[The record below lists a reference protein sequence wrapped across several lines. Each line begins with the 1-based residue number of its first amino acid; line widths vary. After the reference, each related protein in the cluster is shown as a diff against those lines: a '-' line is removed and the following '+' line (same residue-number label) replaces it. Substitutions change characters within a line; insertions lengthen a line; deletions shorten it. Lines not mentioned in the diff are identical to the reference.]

1 MYRPLANFAKKKLMN
16 TIEMEVKSGSCGFEA
31 VDENGHILHT
41 DTSIENGGLNYGFR
55 PMQLLLPALGSC
67 SAIDIVSILKKQ
79 RQTIGRFK
87 IKIEGEREPDKI
99 LSLWKHI
106 KVSFELHGNIEEEK
120 AKRAVS
126 LSIEKYCSVAETLR
140 RGGTEITWDV
150 KVINSN
156 PVKD

>member
-1 MYRPLANFAKKKLMN
+1 MN
-16 TIEMEVKSGSCGFEA
+16 TIEMEAKSGSCGFEA

-79 RQTIGRFK
+79 RQTIERFK

>member
-1 MYRPLANFAKKKLMN
+1 MN
-16 TIEMEVKSGSCGFEA
+16 TIEMEVKSGDSGFEA

-41 DTSIENGGLNYGFR
+41 DTSIENGGNNYGFR

-67 SAIDIVSILKKQ
+67 SGIDVVSILKKQ
-79 RQTIGRFK
+79 RQPIEHFK

-99 LSLWKHI
+99 PSLWKQI
-106 KVSFELHGNIEEEK
+106 QVSFELHGNIEVEK

-140 RGGTEITWDV
+140 RGGTEITWKV
-150 KVINSN
+150 KVINSD
-156 PVKD
+156 PVKGQ